1 MCVLGPGIDRKWS
14 SPLSQGSRGSKVSM
28 LIEWWTCQPC
38 SLPPKP
44 NWHARRVLGQGINQK
59 RLSPHPKGAVAR
71 KQACSL
77 KVGCINHIQHPQPQQ
92 TRQACFRTGDKPK
105 VVIPPIPR
113 EQQLESDH
121 ACWELDPVG
130 IQQTCN
136 VCFRTGDKP
145 KVVISP
151 VPKEQRLE
159 SEHARG
165 PGKVQ

>member
-1 MCVLGPGIDRKWS
+1 MCVLGPGIDGKRS

-38 SLPPKP
+38 SSPPKP
-44 NWHARRVLGQGINQK
+44 KWHARRVLGQGINWK
-59 RLSPHPKGAVAR
+59 RLSPPSQGSSGSKASMLV
-71 KQACSL
+71 
-77 KVGCINHIQHPQPQQ
+77 KVGCINRIQHPQPQQ
-92 TRQACFRTGDKPK
+92 TRQACFRTGDRPK
-105 VVIPPIPR
+105 AVISPVPR
-113 EQQLESDH
+113 EQWLESEH
-121 ACWELDPVG
+121 ARWELDPVG
-130 IQQTCN
+130 IQQTRN
-136 VCFRTGDKP
+136 ACFRTGDKP